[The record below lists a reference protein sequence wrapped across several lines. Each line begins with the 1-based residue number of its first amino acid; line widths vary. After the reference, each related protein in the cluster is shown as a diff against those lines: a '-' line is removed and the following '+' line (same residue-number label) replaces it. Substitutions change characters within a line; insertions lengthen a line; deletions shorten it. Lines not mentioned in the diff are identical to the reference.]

1 MLRITVFSII
11 LMVTF
16 VATSLAQENMAPT
29 IMGPE
34 TLTIDELVLS
44 TGTRTVSGTYT
55 AAERKADSAADAEVS
70 RTRDYIN
77 RLKS

>member
-44 TGTRTVSGTYT
+44 TGTRTVQAPIPPLTQNCPAPATTST
-55 AAERKADSAADAEVS
+55 A
-70 RTRDYIN
+70 
-77 RLKS
+77 